1 MTCAQTLRTARSGCL
16 ALFFLTSPE
25 LSLADDS
32 TATVTRDQL
41 LQLQQQNQQMQQQ
54 LEKQQQLID
63 LLTHKVS
70 EIQAAQSAP
79 APTNLESNTEAE
91 AAPAEQPFQFGH
103 VALSGEGGLAFFYSQ
118 PGGQTPNPEF
128 RIDEAR
134 LFIDAPVWDDVF
146 FYSEVDLA
154 TRESSS
160 LNLQVGELYLDF
172 ENLSRLWNCDRLL
185 NLRVGRFY
193 IPFGEEY
200 QERFAIDNP
209 LISHSV
215 SDLWGA
221 DNGVQIY
228 GARNIFTYNL
238 AVQNGG
244 SQPTADFTGDK
255 SVTGRI
261 GCDPNNWLHLS
272 VSGMRTGE
280 IDAQNEVLSALWFG
294 NGFFRSI
301 GSPGTTRFKANLVE
315 GDVQAKLPFLQL
327 KTAGGYINYS
337 DNDPLGSNHRDVYY
351 YYVEGLHDL
360 TQKFYLVARWS
371 QVFANN
377 GFPIVGNGPM
387 GTYLFGELTSDYWRL
402 SLGAGYAFTKNLVV
416 KAEYS
421 FNQGVELDG
430 TPRDQENLVA
440 MEAAFAF

>member
-1 MTCAQTLRTARSGCL
+1 
-16 ALFFLTSPE
+16 
-25 LSLADDS
+25 
-32 TATVTRDQL
+32 
-41 LQLQQQNQQMQQQ
+41 
-54 LEKQQQLID
+54 
-63 LLTHKVS
+63 
-70 EIQAAQSAP
+70 
-79 APTNLESNTEAE
+79 
-91 AAPAEQPFQFGH
+91 
-103 VALSGEGGLAFFYSQ
+103 
-118 PGGQTPNPEF
+118 
-128 RIDEAR
+128 
-134 LFIDAPVWDDVF
+134 
-146 FYSEVDLA
+146 
-154 TRESSS
+154 
-160 LNLQVGELYLDF
+160 
-172 ENLSRLWNCDRLL
+172 
-185 NLRVGRFY
+185 
-193 IPFGEEY
+193 
-200 QERFAIDNP
+200 
-209 LISHSV
+209 
-215 SDLWGA
+215 
-221 DNGVQIY
+221 
-228 GARNIFTYNL
+228 
-238 AVQNGG
+238 
-244 SQPTADFTGDK
+244 
-255 SVTGRI
+255 
-261 GCDPNNWLHLS
+261 
-272 VSGMRTGE
+272 
-280 IDAQNEVLSALWFG
+280 VLSALWFG

-402 SLGAGYAFTKNLVV
+402 SLGAGYAFTKNLIV

>member
-1 MTCAQTLRTARSGCL
+1 MRTARWGSLGLLFL
-16 ALFFLTSPE
+16 ATGRFAF
-25 LSLADDS
+25 ADDK
-32 TATVTRDQL
+32 TATRDQL

-54 LEKQQQLID
+54 LEKQQELID
-63 LLTHKVS
+63 SLTRKVS

-79 APTNLESNTEAE
+79 AQATAAPNAEAE
-91 AAPAEQPFQFGH
+91 PAPVEPPFQFNR

-134 LFIDAPVWDDVF
+134 LFIDAPVWDRVY
-146 FYSEVDLA
+146 FYSEVDFA
-154 TRESSS
+154 TRETTS
-160 LNLQVGELYLDF
+160 LTLQVGELYLDF
-172 ENLSRLWNCDRLL
+172 ENISRLWNCDRLL

-193 IPFGEEY
+193 VPFGEEY

-228 GARNIFTYNL
+228 GSRSIFTYNL
-238 AVQNGG
+238 ALQNGG
-244 SQPTADFTGDK
+244 IQGATDFTGDK
-255 SVTGRI
+255 SIAGRI
-261 GCDPNNWLHLS
+261 GCDPNQWLHLS

-280 IDAQNEVLSALWFG
+280 IDVNNDVLSAMWFG

-301 GSPGTTRFKANLVE
+301 GSPNTTRFGANLVE
-315 GDVQAKLPFLQL
+315 GDVQASFPGLQL
-327 KTAGGYINYS
+327 KSAGGYINYS

-351 YYVEGLHDL
+351 YYVEGRYDFWR
-360 TQKFYLVARWS
+360 KFYLATRWS

-387 GTYLFGELTSDYWRL
+387 GTYLFGPLTTEYWRL
-402 SLGAGYAFTKNLVV
+402 SLGAGYAFSKRLLV

-421 FNQGVELDG
+421 FNRGTELDG
-430 TPRDQENLVA
+430 TPRDQENMVA
-440 MEAAFAF
+440 LETAFAF

>member
-1 MTCAQTLRTARSGCL
+1 MRAARWGCL
-16 ALFFLTSPE
+16 GLLFLATRQFA
-25 LSLADDS
+25 LADDK
-32 TATVTRDQL
+32 TATTDQL

-54 LEKQQQLID
+54 LQKQQELID
-63 LLTHKVS
+63 SLTRKVS
-70 EIQAAQSAP
+70 EIQAVQSTPAP
-79 APTNLESNTEAE
+79 ATPVPNEEAE
-91 AAPAEQPFQFGH
+91 PAPVAQGFQFNR

-128 RIDEAR
+128 RINEAR
-134 LFIDAPVWDDVF
+134 LFIDAPVWNQVY
-146 FYSEVDLA
+146 FYSEVDFA
-154 TRESSS
+154 TPETTS
-160 LNLQVGELYLDF
+160 LVLQVGELYLDW
-172 ENLSRLWNCDRLL
+172 ENISSLWNCDRLL

-193 IPFGEEY
+193 VPFGEEY

-228 GARNIFTYNL
+228 GSKSIFTYNL
-238 AVQNGG
+238 ALQNGG
-244 SQPTADFTGDK
+244 IQSSTDFTGDK
-255 SVTGRI
+255 SITGRI
-261 GCDPNNWLHLS
+261 SCDPNQWLHLS

-280 IDAQNEVLSALWFG
+280 IDAGGDVLSAMWFG

-301 GSPGTTRFKANLVE
+301 GSPNTTRFGANLVE
-315 GDVQAKLPFLQL
+315 GDVQAKFPGLQL
-327 KTAGGYINYS
+327 KSAGGYINYS

-351 YYVEGLHDL
+351 YYVEGRYDIW
-360 TQKFYLVARWS
+360 QKLYLATRWS

-387 GTYLFGELTSDYWRL
+387 NTFLFGPLTTEYWRL
-402 SLGAGYAFTKNLVV
+402 SLGAGYAFSKRLVV
-416 KAEYS
+416 KTEYS
-421 FNQGVELDG
+421 FNRGTELDG

-440 MEAAFAF
+440 LEMAFAF